1 MNIMKNYT
9 LIMIKNFKTFTE
21 SISGWELVGK
31 DMGPNYPQQKL
42 QNTINKNHTT
52 IINGIDDNFY
62 TVDDYLEL
70 YNNYLKNGN
79 PPIPGGFNKKNL
91 DTIITTNSK

>member
-1 MNIMKNYT
+1 
-9 LIMIKNFKTFTE
+9 MIKKFKSFVE

-52 IINGIDDNFY
+52 VINGIDDNFY

-70 YNNYLKNGN
+70 YNNYLKSGN
-79 PPIPGGFNKKNL
+79 PPIEGGFNKKNL
-91 DTIITTNSK
+91 DIIITSLN